1 MKKNK
6 RRRSG
11 ARTIYLLIAL
21 MIITAVFTGAILG
34 WLIWYGISG
43 GVSKPRETEA
53 VETEES
59 TQEAIPGQ
67 TEAEEETLPDA
78 AEIPGANLQLMFI
91 PNGETMVMHEGNMGF
106 TMEAPREW
114 ADRVVSRYEEE
125 LDGTTLVFYEKEN
138 MLAASGDAEDQGV
151 LFSIKEYRTTDAVLP
166 VGEEVQVLREAD
178 PEENIAAVI
187 ATVPTEPVYGESL
200 EQPYMDMESDVS
212 NVLSTFTWEEKG
224 DDIRFDLAEGVTVML
239 PYYWADRYEAGRGED
254 VEIAEG
260 ITGTVYDFYES
271 ANHADGSGLLMRL
284 FVHSVDVDVSSVSG
298 YQREVAEIPAANG
311 QAALRV
317 SWFSMEGQYDA
328 ADADLT
334 YQYLYLFS
342 SIPWMM
348 ENSVSLMEV
357 EETTEE
363 PTTPV
368 STEPPAAP
376 TPTEPPTT
384 PAPETEPPTTSAPE
398 TEPPTTLAPETEPPT
413 TPTPET
419 EPPTTPAPET
429 EPPTTPAAPEPSSQ
443 PAEQSVAQ

>member
-178 PEENIAAVI
+178 PGQNITAVIAAV
-187 ATVPTEPVYGESL
+187 PREPVYGESL
-200 EQPYMDMESDVS
+200 EQPYRNIERNVP
-212 NVLSTFTWEEKG
+212 NVLSTFAWEEKG
-224 DDIRFDLAEGVTVML
+224 EDIRFDLAEGVTVML
-239 PYYWADRYEAGRGED
+239 PYYWADRYEAGRAED

-260 ITGTVYDFYES
+260 ITGIVYDFYES
-271 ANHADGSGLLMRL
+271 ANHAADGSGLLMRL
-284 FVHSVDVDVSSVSG
+284 FVHDMDTDVSSVSG
-298 YQREVAEIPAANG
+298 YQREVAEIPSVNG
-311 QAALRV
+311 QEALGV

-328 ADADLT
+328 ADAELT

-342 SIPWMM
+342 SIPWVMDNNISIM
-348 ENSVSLMEV
+348 EA
-357 EETTEE
+357 EETTEP
-363 PTTPV
+363 PTTP
-368 STEPPAAP
+368 A
-376 TPTEPPTT
+376 PTEPPTT
-384 PAPETEPPTTSAPE
+384 PAP
-398 TEPPTTLAPETEPPT
+398 TEPPT
-413 TPTPET
+413 TPAPET

-429 EPPTTPAAPEPSSQ
+429 EPPTTPAPEPEPPTTPAPETEPPTVPETEPPTTPAVSEPSSQ
-443 PAEQSVAQ
+443 PAA